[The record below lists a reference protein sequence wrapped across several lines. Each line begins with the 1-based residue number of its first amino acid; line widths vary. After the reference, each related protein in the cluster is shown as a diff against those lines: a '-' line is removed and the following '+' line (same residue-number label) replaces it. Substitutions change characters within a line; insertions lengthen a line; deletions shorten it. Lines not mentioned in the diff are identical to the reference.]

1 MLVCAIFGTVRLQGL
16 LNRSKGWWSVPLKRG
31 SSSATISANVREL
44 VNAGHA
50 QKQAVAIAEDKA
62 KEQAPDR
69 RHTNSVTHGA
79 IHLSK
84 EGKKK

>member
-1 MLVCAIFGTVRLQGL
+1 M
-16 LNRSKGWWSVPLKRG
+16 PLKRG
-31 SSSATISANVREL
+31 SSSVTISANVREL

-50 QKQAVAIAEDKA
+50 QKQAVAIAENKA
-62 KEQAPDR
+62 KEQAPDQ

-84 EGKKK
+84 EAKRRG